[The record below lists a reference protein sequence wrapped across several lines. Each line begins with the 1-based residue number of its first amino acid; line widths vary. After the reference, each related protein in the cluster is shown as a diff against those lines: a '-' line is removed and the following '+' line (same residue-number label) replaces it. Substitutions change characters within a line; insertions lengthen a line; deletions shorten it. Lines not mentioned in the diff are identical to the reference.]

1 MLGFVACEVER
12 IRFVLLVLL
21 KPFGFLL
28 SSPGVFAEVRPF
40 VTSSGAWVCRV
51 WPFASVCCCLPV
63 CRVIRANTFVVPAL
77 LAVATVAIVS
87 GTRVVRAGLVSGLLL
102 MIATFA
108 GIILGFSLCN
118 RADKSVL
125 LVLLCK
131 EKHLLT

>member
-12 IRFVLLVLL
+12 ICFVLLVLL

-28 SSPGVFAEVRPF
+28 SNPGFFAEVLF
-40 VTSSGAWVCRV
+40 VTSSGALVCRV

-87 GTRVVRAGLVSGLLL
+87 GTRVVRAGLMSGLLL

-108 GIILGFSLCN
+108 GLILGVSLCN

-131 EKHLLT
+131 EKLLLT